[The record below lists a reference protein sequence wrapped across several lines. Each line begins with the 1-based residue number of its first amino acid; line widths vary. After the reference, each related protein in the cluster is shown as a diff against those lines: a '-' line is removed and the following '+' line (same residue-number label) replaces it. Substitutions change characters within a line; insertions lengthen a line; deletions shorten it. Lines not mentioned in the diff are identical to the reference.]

1 MAKQRV
7 DGGRGRRPGVVKSAK
22 RGGPGRGF
30 WLALGLAAILGL
42 GALGYLTTRPKL
54 TATTIDP
61 NLPALKAEGY
71 VLGSASAPL
80 EVIEFADFEC
90 PGCGQ
95 FATLTEPDVRTKYV
109 NTGKVRMRFMDF
121 PLPQHRNSWDASLA
135 AACANDQGKFWE
147 MHDLIFNNQDRWNTE
162 ATGRPRSVLSD
173 LAKQVGLDMSK
184 YDACMKADTHRAK
197 VQAHLQEGERRH
209 VQQTPTFIIGD
220 KLYPGALPYD
230 SFRKILDEELAK
242 LPATTDSAAKGGA
255 TTAAADSA
263 KAPAAGA
270 R

>member
-1 MAKQRV
+1 MAKQRM

-30 WLALGLAAILGL
+30 WLGLGLAAILGL
-42 GALGYLTTRPKL
+42 GALGYLTTRPKV

-71 VLGSASAPL
+71 VLGNANAPL

-95 FATLTEPDVRTKYV
+95 FATLTEPDVRTKLV

-121 PLPQHRNSWDASLA
+121 PLPQHKNSWDASLA

-147 MHDLIFNNQDRWNTE
+147 MHDVIFNNQDRWNTE
-162 ATGRPRSVLSD
+162 ATGRPRSVLAD
-173 LAKQVGLDMSK
+173 FAKQVGLDVSK
-184 YDACMKADTHRAK
+184 YNACMDADTHRAK
-197 VQAHLQEGERRH
+197 VQSHLQEGERRH

-220 KLYPGALPYD
+220 KLVPGSLGYD
-230 SFRKILDEELAK
+230 AFKKLIDAELAK
-242 LPATTDSAAKGGA
+242 LPPTSDSAAK
-255 TTAAADSA
+255 AAAPVVADSA
-263 KAPAAGA
+263 TKPKTGA
-270 R
+270 K